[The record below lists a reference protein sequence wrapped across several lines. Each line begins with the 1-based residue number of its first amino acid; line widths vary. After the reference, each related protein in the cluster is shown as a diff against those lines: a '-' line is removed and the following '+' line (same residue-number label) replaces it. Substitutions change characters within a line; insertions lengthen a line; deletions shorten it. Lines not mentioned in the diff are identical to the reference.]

1 MTDTYEIAIERHERN
16 PYHRVEPYKVDWLEI
31 RSGLCVYVRFRC
43 RQALSA
49 STQSILWVHVVA
61 PNMFL
66 VRMPVVTVTPFC
78 QACSEP
84 AGRRLL
90 RWGCRQRV
98 RYPAEQFQ
106 SSSGHPSASSR
117 AQALVARALSA
128 SSTVPCHACPLVC
141 QSLSRSR
148 KTSSAASSDV
158 VAGVHVDSNGGRS
171 RRQRYRERL
180 LRLRKAGTLTLA
192 SDQPRREPARAGSHE
207 ALTAP

>member
-1 MTDTYEIAIERHERN
+1 MCLCQISMQAGTLCFNSEYPLGPCCRSEYVSRAHASRN
-16 PYHRVEPYKVDWLEI
+16 CYPL
-31 RSGLCVYVRFRC
+31 
-43 RQALSA
+43 
-49 STQSILWVHVVA
+49 
-61 PNMFL
+61 
-66 VRMPVVTVTPFC
+66 C

-90 RWGCRQRV
+90 RRGCRQRV
-98 RYPAEQFQ
+98 RYPAEQFR
-106 SSSGHPSASSR
+106 SSSGPPSASSK

-141 QSLSRSR
+141 QSLSRYR
-148 KTSSAASSDV
+148 KTSSAASSALV
-158 VAGVHVDSNGGRS
+158 TGVHVDSNAGRS

-192 SDQPRREPARAGSHE
+192 SDQPRREPARAGSQE